1 MVAVLIEGEVGVDR
15 ECGSAGTMLGR
26 QLCLQR
32 TCAGGGSYGE
42 DALST
47 FAVPKVQHK
56 VQSDSQSDVRIGDVM
71 CNEDRRG

>member
-15 ECGSAGTMLGR
+15 ECGSAGTMLER

-32 TCAGGGSYGE
+32 TCAGSSYGE

-47 FAVPKVQHK
+47 LPFLRCSTKCNRIV
-56 VQSDSQSDVRIGDVM
+56 SQMLELVM
-71 CNEDRRG
+71 